1 MEKGSLIGLPLGV
14 GAVLGGMV
22 LEGGHLSSIIGM
34 AAFVIVIGGAFG
46 ATLLDIPWEG
56 TMLAIKRAKMAYLGS
71 HHDYNELV
79 SQVSR
84 LASVARKDGLLA
96 LEKERENIEDPLLR
110 EAIKFAVD
118 GLEPNLVSQIL
129 ESRIDH
135 RAHENETAAKF
146 FTQLSAYCPTVG
158 ILGAVLGLIHVMENL
173 SNPDA
178 IGPGIATAFIATVYG
193 VGFSN
198 LIFMPMGN
206 KLKAIAHHEGLYY
219 EMIRVGVKDIQ
230 LGTSPSIIASHL
242 LAIVDQE
249 AKEEEAA

>member
-1 MEKGSLIGLPLGV
+1 MEKGSIIGLPMGI
-14 GAVLGGMV
+14 GMVLGGMI
-22 LEGGHLSSIIGM
+22 LEGGHLSSIIGL
-34 AAFVIVIGGAFG
+34 AAFVIVIGGALG

-56 TMLAIKRAKMAYLGS
+56 TMLALKRAKLAFFGA
-71 HHDYNELV
+71 HHNYEALV
-79 SQVSR
+79 EQVSN
-84 LASVARKDGLLA
+84 LASIARKDGLLA
-96 LEKERENIEDPLLR
+96 LEKERENIQDPLLR

-135 RAHENETAAKF
+135 RSHESETAAKF

-178 IGPGIATAFIATVYG
+178 IGPGIAVAFIATVYG

-198 LIFMPMGN
+198 LVFMPIGN

-242 LAIVDQE
+242 MAIVDEE
-249 AKEEEAA
+249 AKEDEA